1 MSLATIAGSGV
12 YLDMAV
18 GVDGRIHVV
27 YRDFGVSRTIFYATN
42 PAGTWQVGPLV
53 SSSRGNASVTVDAA
67 GYAHV
72 VVASDGDGWLTYFT
86 NRPE

>member
-1 MSLATIAGSGV
+1 MGGSGV

-27 YRDFGVSRTIFYATN
+27 YRDFAASGSIFYATN
-42 PAGTWQVGPLV
+42 PTGLWEAGPFFSLG
-53 SSSRGNASVTVDAA
+53 RGNASVTVDAA

-72 VVASDGDGWLTYFT
+72 VVASDADGWLTYLT
-86 NRPE
+86 NRPD